1 MTTTADKTDAL
12 QIVRGIDAL
21 AAPEP
26 MEITDLSPAPAPAEV
41 ADFGRTGVGI
51 ARGLL
56 TADEVAEIRDVFQAA
71 GDKGPM
77 EGLADANMLDPDG
90 AGRDAMLRRF
100 PRMLHPHRHPDAD
113 FGRLALRWML
123 SDRVAGVLRGLMG
136 EEPVAAQSMYYFKGP
151 GAAGQSLHQDNLFL
165 SVRPG
170 TCLAAWVAVDDCDAE
185 NGAMVVVPGTGGW
198 RLICDGFR
206 SSEANAAEFWGDS
219 SLALPAGCEPIPAV
233 MRAGDVLFFNGSL
246 VHGSYRNKSADRFRR
261 SLIFHYAPQ
270 SCGEIARFYH
280 PLLNMDGSVAD
291 RDASPAGG
299 PCGGGGLM
307 TQGT

>member
-1 MTTTADKTDAL
+1 MTATLTGDR
-12 QIVRGIDAL
+12 IVRGIDSL
-21 AAPEP
+21 TAPP
-26 MEITDLSPAPAPAEV
+26 PIEITDLSAPPTPGEV
-41 ADFGRTGVGI
+41 AAFDESGVGI
-51 ARGLL
+51 ARSLL
-56 TADEVAEIRDVFQAA
+56 SAEEVAEVRDVFQAA
-71 GDKGPM
+71 GDKGPI
-77 EGLADANMLDPDG
+77 EGLVDADMLDPAK

-100 PRMLHPHRHPDAD
+100 PRMLHPHRHPDRE

-123 SDRVAGVLRGLMG
+123 SDRIAGVLRRLMG

-165 SVRPG
+165 SVHPG

-219 SLALPAGCEPIPAV
+219 SLALPEGCEPIPAA

-246 VHGSYRNKSADRFRR
+246 VHGSYRNRSADRWRR
-261 SLIFHYAPQ
+261 SLIFHYAPA

-280 PLLNMDGSVAD
+280 PLLAMDGSVVG
-291 RDASPAGG
+291 RDESPTGG
-299 PCGGGGLM
+299 PCGGGG
-307 TQGT
+307 GTMA